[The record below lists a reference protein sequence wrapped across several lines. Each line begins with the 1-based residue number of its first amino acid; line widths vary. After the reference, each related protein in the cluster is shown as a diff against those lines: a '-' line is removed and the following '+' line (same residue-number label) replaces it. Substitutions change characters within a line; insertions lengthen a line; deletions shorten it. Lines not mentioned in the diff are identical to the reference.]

1 MGSGVPSSLWP
12 PRNFGEYILK
22 GRKEVFDSNIRRTG
36 Y

>member
-12 PRNFGEYILK
+12 PRNFGEYIE
-22 GRKEVFDSNIRRTG
+22 KEEGSSDSNIRRTG